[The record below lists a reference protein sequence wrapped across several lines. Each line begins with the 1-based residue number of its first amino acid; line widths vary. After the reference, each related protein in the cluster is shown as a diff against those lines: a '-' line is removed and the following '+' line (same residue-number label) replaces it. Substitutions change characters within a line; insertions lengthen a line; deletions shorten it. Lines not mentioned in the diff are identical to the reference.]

1 MNFTVFYRGS
11 IRLLRPDQLAKRTA
25 LVCTLCCAA
34 LAQPSQPPAFE
45 VASVK
50 ILPSQTG
57 RGSMRGGPG
66 TADPG
71 RISFTNV
78 TLYNVILRAYDLK
91 GFQLSAPDWLSSQRY
106 DITAQVPSGAS
117 KEQCNRMLQTL
128 LNERFR
134 IVLHH
139 ETKELQGFDLV
150 ASRSGSKLKPSSES
164 GAAPSLAP
172 SGQPKIDSDGYP
184 QLAGPGLVM
193 MEGAKAGSV
202 IVFLTAKA
210 QPLAALVELLSREF
224 QMPISDRT
232 GLQGNFDFKLE
243 FAPRP
248 PGALPS
254 PPSPERPPSVEDD
267 GAANLTTAV
276 QQQLGLRLNSRKV
289 PTDVV
294 VIDRADK
301 VPTEN

>member
-1 MNFTVFYRGS
+1 M
-11 IRLLRPDQLAKRTA
+11 
-25 LVCTLCCAA
+25 
-34 LAQPSQPPAFE
+34 
-45 VASVK
+45 
-50 ILPSQTG
+50 
-57 RGSMRGGPG
+57 
-66 TADPG
+66 
-71 RISFTNV
+71 
-78 TLYNVILRAYDLK
+78 
-91 GFQLSAPDWLSSQRY
+91 
-106 DITAQVPSGAS
+106 
-117 KEQCNRMLQTL
+117 
-128 LNERFR
+128 
-134 IVLHH
+134 
-139 ETKELQGFDLV
+139 
-150 ASRSGSKLKPSSES
+150 
-164 GAAPSLAP
+164 
-172 SGQPKIDSDGYP
+172 
-184 QLAGPGLVM
+184 
-193 MEGAKAGSV
+193 
-202 IVFLTAKA
+202 FLTAKA

>member
-1 MNFTVFYRGS
+1 MLFLQHFPLDPCS
-11 IRLLRPDQLAKRTA
+11 IRTVPSGQLAKRTA
-25 LVCTLCCAA
+25 LICALCCAA
-34 LAQPSQPPAFE
+34 FAQPSQSPVFE

-50 ILPSQTG
+50 ISPSQTG
-57 RGSMRGGPG
+57 RGSIRGGPG

-71 RISFTNV
+71 RTSFTNV
-78 TLYNVILRAYDLK
+78 SLFNVILRAYDLK
-91 GFQLSAPDWLSSQRY
+91 AFQLSAPDWLSSERY

-117 KEQCNRMLQTL
+117 QEQCNRMLQTL
-128 LNERFR
+128 LSERFHM
-134 IVLHH
+134 VLHH
-139 ETKELQGFDLV
+139 ETKELQGFELL
-150 ASRSGSKLKPSSES
+150 AGRGGSKLKPSSES
-164 GAAPSLAP
+164 GVTASPAP
-172 SGQPKIDSDGYP
+172 SGPPKTDSDGYP

-193 MEGAKAGSV
+193 MEAAKAGAV
-202 IVFLTAKA
+202 IVFLTARA
-210 QPLAALVELLSREF
+210 QPLSALVELLSREF
-224 QMPISDRT
+224 QMPISEKT

-254 PPSPERPPSVEDD
+254 PDRPPTPEDD
-267 GAANLTTAV
+267 AAPNLTTAV

-289 PTDVV
+289 PTDVL

>member
-1 MNFTVFYRGS
+1 VNFTVFYRGS
-11 IRLLRPDQLAKRTA
+11 SRLSRPDQLAKRTA

-34 LAQPSQPPAFE
+34 SAQPSQPPAFE

-50 ILPSQTG
+50 ILPAQTG

-78 TLYNVILRAYDLK
+78 TLYNGILRAYDLK

-128 LNERFR
+128 LNERFH

-150 ASRSGSKLKPSSES
+150 AGRGGSKLKPSSES

-172 SGQPKIDSDGYP
+172 SVQPKIDSDGYP

-193 MEGAKAGSV
+193 MEGVKTGSV
-202 IVFLTAKA
+202 IVFLTARA
-210 QPLAALVELLSREF
+210 QPLTALVELLSREF